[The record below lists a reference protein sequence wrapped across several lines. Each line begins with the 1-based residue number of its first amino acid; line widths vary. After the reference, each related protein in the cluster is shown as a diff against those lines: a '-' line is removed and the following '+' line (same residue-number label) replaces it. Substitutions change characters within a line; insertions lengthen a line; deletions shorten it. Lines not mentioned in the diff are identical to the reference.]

1 MVKETVEIQGKVN
14 SDEVQKEFKGLQ
26 KEVNKLSKDFD
37 KFGKDAQKDLKRV
50 EKESKKTSKGVKAV
64 GKGFKLL
71 GTAMKAAGIGLVIAL
86 VAKLTEAFT
95 RNQKVMDTV
104 SSVFETINIVMSQ
117 ITTAVTDAFD
127 AAVKATGGFDAL
139 GKVMSGLLTLAL
151 TPIKTAFFG
160 IKLGLQQAQL
170 AWEKSF
176 FGDGDPKTIKTLN
189 EGIRETKNE
198 LKEIA
203 INAGKAGADI
213 VNNFSEAVGEVG
225 TLVTETSEGL
235 SKVSISAAKA
245 QADQLV
251 EARKQAEVNAALI
264 EKSIFNYQLQA
275 ERIRQVRDDD
285 KKSFQERI
293 QANKELG
300 LILQQQ
306 QEQELKLAQ
315 QRLSAAQQ
323 EVAAGNTT
331 TEARVAVINAEK
343 ELLDIRERIAGFESE
358 QQINRN
364 ALEREQLDAINARKE
379 AESQLSF
386 EKQRLAA
393 EEIENERVRLERL
406 REIAV
411 EEREFELERLQ
422 EKINNTNAETQARV
436 DAEIEFAERKLELD
450 QKIKESENSILQF
463 KKKANKEEAKNEAVL
478 QKQKLSLTQNT
489 LGKITSILGENSK
502 AGKAAAIAQSAINT
516 YQGVTEVWSTK
527 SALPEPFATASRI
540 ASTATVLASGLASVK
555 KIKSTQLPNIGSGG
569 GGASAGGGSVGASQ
583 AQAQAVAPSFD
594 VVGDTGTNQIADVLG
609 ENANRPQKAYVVGS
623 DVTTQQE
630 LDRNIEDGS
639 SIG

>member
-1 MVKETVEIQGKVN
+1 MVKETLEIQGKVN
-14 SDEVQKEFKGLQ
+14 SDELKKEFEGLQ
-26 KEVNKLSKDFD
+26 KEVNTLSKDFD
-37 KFGKDAQKDLKRV
+37 KFGKSAKKDLKQV

-64 GKGFKLL
+64 GKGFKVL
-71 GTAMKAAGIGLVIAL
+71 GTAMKAAGIGLVVAL
-86 VAKLTEAFT
+86 FAKLTQAFT
-95 RNQKVMDTV
+95 RNQKAMDAVNT
-104 SSVFETINIVMSQ
+104 VFETINIVMSQ
-117 ITTAVTDAFD
+117 VSNAVTQAFE
-127 AAVKATGGFDAL
+127 AANKATGGFDAL
-139 GKVMSGLLTLAL
+139 GKVMSGLLTLVI
-151 TPIKTAFFG
+151 TPFKMQFLG
-160 IKLGLQQAQL
+160 IKLALQEAQL
-170 AWEKSF
+170 VWEKSV
-176 FGDGDPKTIKTLN
+176 FGDNDPKSIKELN
-189 EGIRETKNE
+189 AKIEETRENIKQTGVD
-198 LKEIA
+198 A
-203 INAGKAGADI
+203 IKAGGDI
-213 VNNFSEAVGEVG
+213 VNNFSEAVGEVS
-225 TLVTETSEGL
+225 TLATETSNNL
-235 SKVSISAAKA
+235 SKVSVSAAKA
-245 QADQLV
+245 QAESLV

-275 ERIRQVRDDD
+275 ERLRQVRDDE
-285 KKSFQERI
+285 KRSFEERI

-300 LILQQQ
+300 EVLQQQ
-306 QEQELKLAQ
+306 QDQELKLAQ
-315 QRLSAAQQ
+315 QRLDAAKQ

-331 TEARVAVINAEK
+331 TEAKVAVINAEK

-393 EEIENERVRLERL
+393 EEIENERIRLERL
-406 REIAV
+406 KEIAV
-411 EEREFELERLQ
+411 QEREFELGRLQ
-422 EKINNTNAETQARV
+422 EKINNTNAGTQARV

-450 QKIKESENSILQF
+450 QKIKESESKIADF

-527 SALPEPFATASRI
+527 SALPEPFATAARI

-609 ENANRPQKAYVVGS
+609 ENSNRPQRAYVVS
-623 DVTTQQE
+623 KEVSSQQE

-639 SIG
+639 SLG

>member
-160 IKLGLQQAQL
+160 IKLGIQEAQL
-170 AWEKSF
+170 AWEKSVL
-176 FGDGDPKTIKTLN
+176 GDGDPKTIKTLN

-275 ERIRQVRDDD
+275 ERLRQVRDDE
-285 KKSFQERI
+285 KRSFEERI
-293 QANKELG
+293 QANKDLG
-300 LILQQQ
+300 VILQQQ

-386 EKQRLAA
+386 EKQRLNA
-393 EEIENERVRLERL
+393 EEIEDERL
-406 REIAV
+406 RLEKLKEIAA
-411 EEREFELERLQ
+411 EEREFELQRLRD
-422 EKINNTNAETQARV
+422 KVNNTNDGTQARG
-436 DAEIEFAERKLELD
+436 DAETELAERKLELD
-450 QKIKESENSILQF
+450 EKVKDSEKSIADL
-463 KKKANKEEAKNEAVL
+463 KKKEAEAELKREEAVANAKSNLAKRGL
-478 QKQKLSLTQNT
+478 QLVAE
-489 LGKITSILGENSK
+489 I
-502 AGKAAAIAQSAINT
+502 AGKGSKVAKAVGIAQTTMSTIEGVQNAYTTAQKSPLTAVFPAYPAI
-516 YQGVTEVWSTK
+516 Q
-527 SALPEPFATASRI
+527 A
-540 ASTATVLASGLASVK
+540 GLAGAFGALQIA
-555 KIKSTQLPNIGSGG
+555 KIKSQQTPSVSAA
-569 GGASAGGGSVGASQ
+569 GGASGGSSVSPRVSAPQ
-583 AQAQAVAPSFD
+583 AQAPSFD